1 MRALVHYF
9 FLVVMKAAKMVAVA
23 VMAAARTISTP
34 SLPSIAGDP
43 VALTTLASG
52 GEEVGIV

>member
-1 MRALVHYF
+1 MHYF

-23 VMAAARTISTP
+23 VMAAAMTISTP
-34 SLPSIAGDP
+34 SLPPIAGDP

-52 GEEVGIV
+52 GEGVGIV